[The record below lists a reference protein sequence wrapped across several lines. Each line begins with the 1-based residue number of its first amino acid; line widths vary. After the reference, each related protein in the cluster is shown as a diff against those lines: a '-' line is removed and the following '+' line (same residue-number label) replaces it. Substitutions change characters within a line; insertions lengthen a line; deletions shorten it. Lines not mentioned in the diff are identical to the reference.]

1 MRILTPETTEDFA
14 RYFDL
19 RWRILRQPWGQAP
32 GSERDALEAL
42 SWHRMACIEER
53 LPIGVARLHLNGPA
67 RAQIRY
73 MAVEHD
79 RQRQGVGYAL
89 VLELEKVAQTL
100 AATEIMLL
108 ARNESIGFY
117 ERLGYAVTAP
127 AHTLYGSIA
136 HTEMHKLLR

>member
-14 RYFDL
+14 LYFNL

-32 GSERDALEAL
+32 GSERDALEAH

-53 LPIGVARLHLNGPA
+53 LPVGVARLHLNSPA
-67 RAQIRY
+67 QAQIRF

-89 VLELEKVAQTL
+89 AVELEDVARSL
-100 AATEIMLL
+100 GATEIMLH

-117 ERLGYAVTAP
+117 ERLGYTVTAP
-127 AHTLYGSIA
+127 AHTLYGTIA
-136 HTEMHKLLR
+136 HTAMHKQLR